1 MSLKCIYNYK
11 TAQLTFN
18 ICDNSLVY
26 DGFGKRDRQSWSE
39 PDTGVSVKIPSEMS
53 AVLKINLCGTE
64 IVVLILLE
72 GGTGR

>member
-1 MSLKCIYNYK
+1 M
-11 TAQLTFN
+11 QLTLN

-53 AVLKINLCGTE
+53 AVLKINLCGTGV
-64 IVVLILLE
+64 VVLILLQV
-72 GGTGR
+72 GTGR

>member
-1 MSLKCIYNYK
+1 MPTSLKCIYNYK
-11 TAQLTFN
+11 TAFN

-26 DGFGKRDRQSWSE
+26 DGFGKRDRQSWSG
-39 PDTGVSVKIPSEMS
+39 PDSGVNVKIPSEMS
-53 AVLKINLCGTE
+53 AVLKINLCGAG